1 MEQMEGNL
9 FKQAEAIVRG
19 DRGGYPEDVFTTIA
33 KFWEAYLD
41 IEIHPRDVAA
51 MMILLKLAR
60 LNPNIDKYNPDCAV
74 DIMGYTYFLDIYSTY
89 LKKPPYEG
97 NDDECL

>member
-1 MEQMEGNL
+1 MSQTL
-9 FKQAEAIVRG
+9 FRQAEAIVAG

-33 KFWEAYLD
+33 KFWGAYLG

-60 LNPNIDKYNPDCAV
+60 LNPDINKYNPDCAV
-74 DIMGYTYFLDIYSTY
+74 DIMGYAYFLDSYSTY
-89 LKKPPYEG
+89 LKKSISEG